1 MILSR
6 KLVTFFTLTSLA
18 FTAQYNT
25 KEMDTLFNMS
35 LEELMNVSIESVS
48 RKETKAFESDSSV
61 YILNSDDI
69 EKSGAT
75 SISELLYLIPGV
87 NVGRL
92 DSNMYAVDTRGT
104 NKRFSEELLVMID
117 GRTLYT
123 PLFNGVIWSN
133 VDTLLEDI
141 ERIEVIRGP
150 GASLWGKQCFSWDY

>member
-92 DSNMYAVDTRGT
+92 DSNMYAVDTRGI